1 MKNNVDT
8 ACAPTPQ
15 NPTRFVTFPGKILA
29 KSQKHKKFKKII
41 KSVRL
46 LDFFDFFDFST
57 FRAEIPW
64 NVNFS
69 TFRVSAGENR
79 DFHGV
84 TATSQKS
91 TQRKLTHTQ
100 IEPSRPTHQPLP
112 PTSSHFLPDGACTS
126 SGTSAAARAISSSFH
141 KLRPGTSHR
150 TCGWRMML
158 VVQKCAPQWTIPNL
172 GWFFTMMFYSIFLT
186 KNKEVIN
193 QVIFIHP
200 KFSKS
205 NLPNI

>member
-1 MKNNVDT
+1 MLQRLK
-8 ACAPTPQ
+8 TPRGLSLFQ
-15 NPTRFVTFPGKILA
+15 GKC
-29 KSQKHKKFKKII
+29 SQKVKKVISF
-41 KSVRL
+41 RL
-46 LDFFDFFDFST
+46 FESFNFFDFST

-69 TFRVSAGENR
+69 TFRLSAGENR

-112 PTSSHFLPDGACTS
+112 PASSPMVPVPLPAPVQQLVPSVLLSRDS
-126 SGTSAAARAISSSFH
+126 DLARAIAH
-141 KLRPGTSHR
+141 AGD
-150 TCGWRMML
+150 
-158 VVQKCAPQWTIPNL
+158 APQWTIPNL
-172 GWFFTMMFYSIFLT
+172 GWFFTVMFYSIFLT
-186 KNKEVIN
+186 KNNEVIN